1 MAAPE
6 RRSGAGG
13 RVVIALGTGAFV
25 LLILLIVIGV
35 PIGLSLIAVG
45 IGGLAIVGSLSTAM
59 TQITLSFWSE
69 GTKFVLIAIPFYI
82 LMGNLI
88 YHTGIARNMFRAA
101 SYWLSWMPGGLAIAA
116 VFACAGFGAV
126 SGSSTATART
136 MGAIIIPEM
145 RRYGYGMPLSTG
157 VLSASG
163 TLGILIPP
171 SIIMIFYGLMT
182 ETSIGALFVAGVV
195 PGLIIAL
202 IFATTIVLI
211 VRIDPDQG
219 GHKVAAPALAER
231 VRALLGVL
239 PVLGLFT
246 VLLGGLY
253 LGVFTPTEGS
263 VIGVFVVLVLGFF
276 QRSLSFD
283 AIRAS
288 LTDAALM
295 STMLFVIIVGGT
307 LFTRFLVQ
315 TGLIEA
321 ITGAMLAMDLGY
333 FQFIFAVT
341 LLYLVLGCVL
351 DVFGMLILTVPILYP
366 IAMALGID
374 PVWFGIYVIIVAE
387 IGLVTPPLG
396 VNVYVIKTVAQDVPL
411 GKIFLGCMPFVVGIL
426 GFIGLLAVFPQI
438 ALFLVE

>member
-1 MAAPE
+1 M
-6 RRSGAGG
+6 
-13 RVVIALGTGAFV
+13 IALGTAAFI

-35 PIGLSLIAVG
+35 PIGLSLMAVG
-45 IGGLAIVGSLSTAM
+45 IGGLALVGSLSTAM
-59 TQITLSFWSE
+59 TQTTLAFWSE
-69 GTKFVLIAIPFYI
+69 GTKFVLISIPFYI

-101 SYWLSWMPGGLAIAA
+101 SYWLSWMPGGLAVAA

-145 RRYGYGMPLSTG
+145 RRYGYGMPMATG

-182 ETSIGALFVAGVV
+182 ETSIGALFVAGVI
-195 PGLIIAL
+195 PGLMIAV
-202 IFATTIVLI
+202 IFATIIMVI
-211 VRIDPDQG
+211 VRIDPTQG
-219 GHKVAAPALAER
+219 GHKIEVPGLAER
-231 VRALLGVL
+231 MRALLGVL
-239 PVLGLFT
+239 PVLGLFA

-253 LGVFTPTEGS
+253 MGIFTPTEGS
-263 VIGVFVVLVLGFF
+263 VIGVFAVLVLGLL
-276 QRSLSFD
+276 QRSLNLE

-315 TGLIEA
+315 TGFIEA
-321 ITGAMLAMDLGY
+321 LTGAMLAMDLGY
-333 FQFIFAVT
+333 FQFILAVT

-351 DVFGMLILTVPILYP
+351 DVFGMLILTVPILFP

-411 GKIFLGCMPFVVGIL
+411 SKIFRGCMPFVAGML
-426 GFIGLLAVFPQI
+426 GFIALLAVFPQI
-438 ALFLVE
+438 ALFLVK